1 MSFYGNLTT
10 TAGRLLAKFAQ
21 GVVEI
26 GRPVSVPGS
35 NAWDPPV
42 ISTSWTRVN
51 ASVKG
56 VSQKYVDGVN
66 IVSSDLEVLTQTP
79 VAFNETAGDQMRI
92 DGHVVAVLSVQGIP
106 AAGDAVVTRLIV
118 RG

>member
-1 MSFYGNLTT
+1 MSFYTNLNR

-42 ISTSWTRVN
+42 ISTNWTRID

-66 IVSSDLEVLTQTP
+66 IVSSDLEVLTQAP
-79 VAFNETAGDQMRI
+79 AAFNETAGDQMRI
-92 DGHVVAVLSVQGIP
+92 DGRVVAILSIQNIP
-106 AAGDAVVTRLIV
+106 AAGPPVVTRFIV